1 MKISNVLMI
10 TGLCLLLAG
19 AVMSLLKIQPY
30 SDWFLI
36 AGALIIIVR
45 GSVCAREK
53 QDGESQAGGDETE
66 NK

>member
-30 SDWFLI
+30 SDWVLI
-36 AGALIIIVR
+36 AGALVIIVR
-45 GSVCAREK
+45 GSVRAREK
-53 QDGESQAGGDETE
+53 QDGENHAGDNATE